1 MKVRHSKKR
10 LFGTGILLLIVL
22 LAMVTAVL
30 AANGKTTKGGSY
42 SLLIQKVFAEDTPE
56 AAQDMT
62 FTFRIEAQVR
72 SGGEEKPVEE
82 VVKIKGEGSETVTF
96 DGPFKISVIEQT
108 DEGGFK
114 QGNTEWDVTKNEC
127 VSSIHVNASHAT
139 VNISKDG
146 GVLQIKRSEN
156 LPTVTF
162 EIKGKPLHVENQADF
177 DQKFTTKTVTVAAG
191 EMKEFT
197 GLPQGEYTIT
207 KLRATDGFS
216 VLVGSREFN
225 VPAGEQGKV
234 HINGNN
240 SKLLITAPPADPDG
254 PIRTHHYRISS
265 TDSRTVDVKSGQTGI
280 VENLTEGNYTIE
292 VSETYNGVKGYTV
305 IVPKTELTGQRK
317 GNITTLTTE
326 DKRKWVSFNLTNQPD
341 LVEFYSF
348 GPLYDSSGQK
358 LTSKVTYQVNY
369 GVVNEQGEIVRRY
382 TVKSSRDGG
391 SIYTLNTP
399 QKLVP
404 LDNRLYFAISG
415 VSNSSAKKI
424 EVKWREYSHSET
436 IKKHRKTFIEWRHG
450 NG

>member
-10 LFGTGILLLIVL
+10 LFGTGILLLMVL

-72 SGGEEKPVEE
+72 SGGEEKPVEA

-225 VPAGEQGKV
+225 VPAGKQDTV
-234 HINGNN
+234 HINGTN
-240 SKLLITAPPADPDG
+240 SKLLITAPPADLDG
-254 PIRTHHYRISS
+254 PIQTHHYRVSGPVYREI
-265 TDSRTVDVKSGQTGI
+265 DVKSGKTGI
-280 VENLTEGNYTIE
+280 VENLTEGNYTIDGPKI
-292 VSETYNGVKGYTV
+292 YNGFAGFEITIPETIDKTVTKTFSNIDGKLYYYTV
-305 IVPKTELTGQRK
+305 DGTYIDSFKYGPLRRGNTLLPKT
-317 GNITTLTTE
+317 TLY
-326 DKRKWVSFNLTNQPD
+326 R
-341 LVEFYSF
+341 
-348 GPLYDSSGQK
+348 
-358 LTSKVTYQVNY
+358 
-369 GVVNEQGEIVRRY
+369 
-382 TVKSSRDGG
+382 
-391 SIYTLNTP
+391 
-399 QKLVP
+399 
-404 LDNRLYFAISG
+404 AC
-415 VSNSSAKKI
+415 
-424 EVKWREYSHSET
+424 
-436 IKKHRKTFIEWRHG
+436 
-450 NG
+450 